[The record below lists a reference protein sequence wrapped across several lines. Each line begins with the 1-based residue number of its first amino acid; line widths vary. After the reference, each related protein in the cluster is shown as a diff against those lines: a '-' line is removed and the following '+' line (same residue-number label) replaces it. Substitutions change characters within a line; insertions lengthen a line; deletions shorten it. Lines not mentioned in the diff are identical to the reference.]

1 MVDKRNDP
9 TPDHHAHDTVAR
21 RRRWLDENETAFAAQ
36 AEWHAQHDH
45 PLADIL
51 MDPVRDLLMVT
62 RPVLG
67 RGSQA

>member
-9 TPDHHAHDTVAR
+9 APAQDEVAR
-21 RRRWLDENETAFAAQ
+21 RKRWLKENADAFAEQ
-36 AEWHAQHDH
+36 ARWHAQHDH
-45 PLADIL
+45 PLADIR

-67 RGSQA
+67 RGSQAG

>member
-9 TPDHHAHDTVAR
+9 VPAQDAAAC
-21 RRRWLDENETAFAAQ
+21 RRRWLDENVAAFAAQ
-36 AEWHAQHDH
+36 ARWHAQHDH
-45 PLADIL
+45 PLADIR